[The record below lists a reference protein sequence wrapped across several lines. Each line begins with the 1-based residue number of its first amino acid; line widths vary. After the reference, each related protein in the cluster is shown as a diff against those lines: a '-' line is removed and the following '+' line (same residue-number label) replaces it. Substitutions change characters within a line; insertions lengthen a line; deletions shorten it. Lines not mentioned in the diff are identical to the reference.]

1 VKVTKEKTENSQA
14 YLTVEMEPDEI
25 EKALQHAYKVL
36 VKKANIPG
44 FRKGKAPRP
53 IVESYLGKESLLQE
67 AVNDLIPD
75 AYDKAIQ
82 EQNLTPIDQP
92 QIEVSQMQ
100 PVIFKAVVP
109 LPPNVSLGDYTK
121 IRVEPKEAKINDEEI
136 EHVIDHLR
144 HQNATWEPVE
154 RPAAYGDMI
163 TIDINSNAEGKV
175 FVNHD
180 GIQYVVEQGTKFP
193 APGFVEQM
201 VGMNRGDTKEFKLS
215 LPSDYARPEFAGK
228 EVSFKVKLNEI
239 KQEKLPEVNDDFAK
253 TASSECQDLKS
264 LRERISNDMKS
275 REAERLKAEY
285 EDNVIQEL
293 VNISQIEYPPVLV
306 EREITRLI
314 NQQFQYLQMSG
325 INIDEYIKTI
335 KKTPEEMRA
344 DIKPRAEK
352 RVKQSLVLE
361 KLGENEKLEVNEE
374 EINAEIENILKST
387 AENKKAEMRASIES
401 SRASIKEMLVV
412 RKALQKLVEIGKTD
426 YTEIEIKEKE
436 TKNE

>member
-25 EKALQHAYKVL
+25 EIALQHAYKEL

-53 IVESYLGKESLLQE
+53 IVESYLGKDSLMQE
-67 AVNDLIPD
+67 AVKDLIPD
-75 AYDKAIQ
+75 AYDKAIK

-92 QIEVSQMQ
+92 EIEVSQMQ

-109 LPPNVSLGDYTK
+109 LPPSITLGDYMK
-121 IRVEPKEAKINDEEI
+121 IRVQSKEAKINDEEI
-136 EHVIDHLR
+136 EHVIEHLR

-154 RPAAYGDMI
+154 RPVAYADMI
-163 TIDINSNAEGKV
+163 TIDIKSDAEGKV

-193 APGFVEQM
+193 APGFVDQM
-201 VGMNRGDTKEFKLS
+201 VGMNRSDTREFKLS

-228 EVSFKVKLNEI
+228 EVSFKVKVNEI

-253 TASSECQDLKS
+253 TASPECQDLKS
-264 LRERISNDMKS
+264 LREKIATDMKS
-275 REAERLKAEY
+275 REEERLKAEY
-285 EDNVIQEL
+285 EDKVIEEL
-293 VNISQIEYPPVLV
+293 ITISQLEYPPVLV

-325 INIDEYIKTI
+325 VNIDEYIKTI

-361 KLGENEKLEVNEE
+361 KLGENEKLEVSEE
-374 EINAEIENILKST
+374 EVNAEIENLLKSM
-387 AENKKAEMRASIES
+387 AENKKEEMRASLES
-401 SRASIKEMLVV
+401 SRASIKEMLIV
-412 RKALQKLVEIGKTD
+412 RKALKKLVEIGRTD
-426 YTEIEIKEKE
+426 YTETESKEKE
-436 TKNE
+436 VKNE

>member
-1 VKVTKEKTENSQA
+1 VKVTKEKIENSQA

-53 IVESYLGKESLLQE
+53 IVESYLGKDSLLQE

-75 AYDKAIQ
+75 AYDKAIK

-92 QIEVSQMQ
+92 KIEVSQMQ

-121 IRVEPKEAKINDEEI
+121 IRVEPKEAKVNDEEI

-154 RPAAYGDMI
+154 RPVAYGDMI
-163 TIDINSNAEGKV
+163 TIDIKSDAEGKV

-201 VGMNRGDTKEFKLS
+201 VGMNRSDTKEFKLS

-228 EVSFKVKLNEI
+228 EVSFKVKVNEI

-253 TASSECQDLKS
+253 TASPECQDLKS
-264 LRERISNDMKS
+264 LRERISTDMKS
-275 REAERLKAEY
+275 READRLKSEY
-285 EDNVIQEL
+285 EDNIMQEL

-352 RVKQSLVLE
+352 RIKQSLVLE

-387 AENKKAEMRASIES
+387 AEDKKAEMRASIES

-426 YTEIEIKEKE
+426 YTEIEVKEKE
-436 TKNE
+436 AKNE